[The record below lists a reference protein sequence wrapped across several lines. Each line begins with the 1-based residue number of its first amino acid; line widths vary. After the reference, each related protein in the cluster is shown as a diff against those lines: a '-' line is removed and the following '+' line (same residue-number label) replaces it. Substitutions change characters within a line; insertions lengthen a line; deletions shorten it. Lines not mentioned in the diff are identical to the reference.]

1 MPDVT
6 GLELP
11 ASLIDSVNRDRNPE
25 RRAWLAALP
34 GILGRL
40 ARQWGLRLETPFQP
54 GGDCSWVG
62 PVRAMDG
69 RQLVLKAGWLHAEAM
84 HEADALRC
92 WDHRGAVAVYAEDV
106 FDDTI
111 ALLLERCMPGTPLRQ
126 VPEPEQD
133 AIVCTLLR
141 RLWRA
146 PPAGH
151 AFPSLQAMCD
161 RWADRFDQQASRAAQ
176 RLDPGIARAG
186 MELFRTLPATAGEHV
201 LLVTDLHAGNI
212 LAAQRD
218 PWLAIDPKPHV
229 GDPSYDPLQHML
241 NCAGRLCTDPVRF
254 AQRLAGLLELDASRL
269 LLWLFARCV
278 QESPGNPDL
287 ARVAALLAP

>member
-1 MPDVT
+1 MT
-6 GLELP
+6 GLEFP
-11 ASLIDSVNRDRNPE
+11 ASLIDSVNRDRNPG

-34 GILGRL
+34 GILSRL

-92 WDHRGAVAVYAEDV
+92 WDRRGAVAVYAEDV

-111 ALLLERCMPGTPLRQ
+111 ALLLGRCMPGTPLRQ

-133 AIVCTLLR
+133 AVVCTLLR

-146 PPAGH
+146 PPARH

-201 LLVTDLHAGNI
+201 LLVTDLHAGTSC
-212 LAAQRD
+212 LAADGNRAARA
-218 PWLAIDPKPHV
+218 PRHRALSPPGIATWLLGQA
-229 GDPSYDPLQHML
+229 
-241 NCAGRLCTDPVRF
+241 AGWLRP
-254 AQRLAGLLELDASRL
+254 AQVSGPGA
-269 LLWLFARCV
+269 ARRTPPA
-278 QESPGNPDL
+278 PGAPGS
-287 ARVAALLAP
+287 ARHP